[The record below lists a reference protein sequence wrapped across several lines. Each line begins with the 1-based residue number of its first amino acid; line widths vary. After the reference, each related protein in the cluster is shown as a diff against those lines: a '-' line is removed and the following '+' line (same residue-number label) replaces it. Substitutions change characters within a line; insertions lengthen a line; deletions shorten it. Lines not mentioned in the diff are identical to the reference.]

1 MKIFF
6 ILLASTSESILYSFL
21 IFLMYSLR
29 YNILI
34 LIAGVFA
41 GYINKIINS
50 KNYIKLEKIFKIL
63 TGVFIFM
70 IGFYMIYRGF

>member
-1 MKIFF
+1 M
-6 ILLASTSESILYSFL
+6 
-21 IFLMYSLR
+21 
-29 YNILI
+29 I

-63 TGVFIFM
+63 TGVFIFI